1 MTVQLVEQLRAEAS
15 AALDAATT
23 TVALEKFEHAF
34 LGRKGKLSA
43 LLRSVAQL
51 PDAERPAVGAAANAL
66 RAELASALEAKRAQ
80 VAASQASE
88 DLTVPGLRPNR
99 GHRHPLTVLMERM
112 AEIWRSMGFS
122 FFQGPE
128 LETDWY
134 NFEGLN
140 IPKHHPSRDIQ
151 DTFYIKSQPDLLL
164 RTHTSTAQLRAT
176 EHAKS
181 PLRIIELG
189 RVFRNEST
197 DASHESTFFQCD
209 GFAVDRHIRVT
220 DLIGTLES
228 FLQTLYNRKLT
239 IRVRP
244 HFYPFVEP
252 GMDIDMRCILCG
264 GQGCSVCKQAGWL
277 EMLGS
282 GMIHPV
288 VLKNMKLDPKLWK
301 GFAFGMGVDRLAMLY
316 YRYGDIRLAHSG
328 DLRFTQQ
335 FS

>member
-1 MTVQLVEQLRAEAS
+1 MPSTIESLAKEAH
-15 AALDAATT
+15 AALSRAGTLPELTA
-23 TVALEKFEHAF
+23 FENSY
-34 LGRKGKLSA
+34 LGRQGKVSGV
-43 LLRSVAQL
+43 LRSVAKL
-51 PDAERPAVGAAANAL
+51 SEAERPKVGAAANAL
-66 RAELASALEAKRAQ
+66 RQELETALAAKR
-80 VAASQASE
+80 SQLATQTVTE
-88 DLTVPGLRPNR
+88 DLTVPGLRPDR

-112 AEIWRSMGFS
+112 ADIWRAMAFT

-128 LETDWY
+128 LETDWN

-151 DTFYIKSQPDLLL
+151 DTFYVKGRPDLVL

-176 EHAKS
+176 AKAK
-181 PLRIIELG
+181 PPFRIIEMG
-189 RVFRNEST
+189 RVYRNEST

-209 GFAVDRHIRVT
+209 GFAVDRTIRVT

-239 IRVRP
+239 LRVRP
-244 HFYPFVEP
+244 HYYPFVEP
-252 GMDIDMRCILCG
+252 GMDIDMECILCG
-264 GQGCSVCKQAGWL
+264 GKGCPVCNQGGWL

-288 VLKNMKLDPKLWK
+288 VLKNMKLDPKVWK

-316 YRYGDIRLAHSG
+316 YRYSDIRLAHSG

>member
-1 MTVQLVEQLRAEAS
+1 MSQLVESLTKEARV
-15 AALDAATT
+15 ALNRAATSEDLT
-23 TVALEKFEHAF
+23 AFENTY
-34 LGRKGKLSA
+34 LGRKGKVPS

-51 PDAERPAVGAAANAL
+51 PVDERPRVGAEANAL
-66 RAELASALEAKRAQ
+66 RHELETALAVKQSQLATQ
-80 VAASQASE
+80 TVAE
-88 DLTVPGLRPNR
+88 DLTVPGLRPDR
-99 GHRHPLTVLMERM
+99 GHRHPLTVFMDLM
-112 AEIWRSMGFS
+112 ADIWRVMGFT
-122 FFQGPE
+122 FHQGPE
-128 LETDWY
+128 LDTDWN

-140 IPKHHPSRDIQ
+140 IPRHHPSRDIQ
-151 DTFYIKSQPDLLL
+151 DTFYIKGRPDLVL

-176 EHAKS
+176 AHAK
-181 PLRIIELG
+181 PPFRIIEMG
-189 RVFRNEST
+189 RVYRNEST

-209 GFAVDRHIRVT
+209 GFAVDRTIRVT

-252 GMDIDMRCILCG
+252 GMDIDMQCILCSG
-264 GQGCSVCKQAGWL
+264 RGCPVCKQSGWL

-288 VLKNMKLDPKLWK
+288 VLKNMKLDPKVWK

-316 YRYGDIRLAHSG
+316 YRYGDVRLAHSG

>member
-1 MTVQLVEQLRAEAS
+1 MMPSIEKLAAEAR
-15 AALDAATT
+15 AALAAAHDSGQLDA
-23 TVALEKFEHAF
+23 FEREY
-34 LGRKGKLSA
+34 LGRKGKIPQ
-43 LLRSVAQL
+43 LLRLVSQL
-51 PDAERPAVGAAANAL
+51 PVRDRPKAGAAANQL
-66 RAELASALEAKRAQ
+66 RTELTAALEAKRGQ
-80 VAASQASE
+80 LAAAVVHE
-88 DLTVPGLRPNR
+88 DLTVPGIRPDR
-99 GHRHPLTVLMERM
+99 GHRHPLTVFLECM

-122 FFQGPE
+122 FHQGPE

-151 DTFYIKSQPDLLL
+151 DTFYIKGWPNLVL

-176 EHAKS
+176 EKRQ
-181 PLRIIELG
+181 PPFRIIEMG
-189 RVFRNEST
+189 RVFRHEST

-209 GFAVDRHIRVT
+209 GFAVDRQVRVT
-220 DLIGTLES
+220 DLIGTLQS
-228 FLQTLYNRKLT
+228 FLETLYNRQLT
-239 IRVRP
+239 LRVRP
-244 HFYPFVEP
+244 HYYPFVEP

-264 GQGCSVCKQAGWL
+264 GKGCPVCKQGGWL

-282 GMIHPV
+282 GMIHPTV
-288 VLKNMKLDPKLWK
+288 MRNMKLDPKQWK

-316 YRYGDIRLAHSG
+316 YRYADIRLAHSG